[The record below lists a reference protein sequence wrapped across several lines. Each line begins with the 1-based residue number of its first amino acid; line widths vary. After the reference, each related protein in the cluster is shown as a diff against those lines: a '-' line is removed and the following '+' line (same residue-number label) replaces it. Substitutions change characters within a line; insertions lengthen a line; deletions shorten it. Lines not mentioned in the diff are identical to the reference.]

1 VSWEP
6 RTGNPGGRGTPSS
19 RADVAARLEDLTE
32 LDHHHEDVQLIATR
46 LGVSVRTIRRYRAR
60 LRDAP

>member
-1 VSWEP
+1 MSWEP

-19 RADVAARLEDLTE
+19 RADIQGRLEDLTE
-32 LDHHHEDVQLIATR
+32 LTRYDLTASQIAPR

-60 LRDAP
+60 LRDAS